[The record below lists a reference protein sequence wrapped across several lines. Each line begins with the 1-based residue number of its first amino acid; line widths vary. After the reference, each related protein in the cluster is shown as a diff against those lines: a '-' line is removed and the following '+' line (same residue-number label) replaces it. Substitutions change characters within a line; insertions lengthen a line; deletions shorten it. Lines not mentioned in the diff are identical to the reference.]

1 MKMKRKLLSL
11 VSVLT
16 ILLGAFW
23 VTKIV
28 KADQVTNY
36 TNTASIT
43 KSDGTALSNDPSK
56 AVNYWEPL
64 SFSNSITFP
73 DEVSIKAG
81 DTLTIKLPEQLQF
94 TTALT
99 FDVMHTN
106 GQLAGKATTDPNTG
120 EVTVT
125 FTDIFEKLPNDKA
138 MTLNFNAQLNHN
150 NISIPGVVNFNYN
163 NVAYSSY
170 VKDKDITPI
179 SPDVNKVGYQDKSNS
194 GLIHWKVLINNKQG
208 AIDNLT
214 LTDVVGEDQEIVKD
228 SLVAARLQYIA
239 GDDVDSLDEA
249 ASRPYAEDFSKNVTY
264 QINDLGLT
272 TGFTYT
278 IPGSSNNAIF
288 ISYTTRLTSSQSAGK
303 DVSNTIAISGNN
315 INYSNQTGYA
325 RIESAYGRASSR
337 VKRQAE
343 TTTVTETTTSSS
355 SETTTSEATT
365 ETSSTTNNNSTTT
378 ETATSTTGASTTQ
391 TKTTASQTNVPTT
404 TNITTTSK
412 QVTKQKAKFV
422 LPSTGEQ
429 AGLLLTTVGLVI
441 VAVAGVYFY
450 RTRR

>member
-1 MKMKRKLLSL
+1 M
-11 VSVLT
+11 
-16 ILLGAFW
+16 
-23 VTKIV
+23 
-28 KADQVTNY
+28 
-36 TNTASIT
+36 
-43 KSDGTALSNDPSK
+43 
-56 AVNYWEPL
+56 
-64 SFSNSITFP
+64 
-73 DEVSIKAG
+73 
-81 DTLTIKLPEQLQF
+81 
-94 TTALT
+94 
-99 FDVMHTN
+99 
-106 GQLAGKATTDPNTG
+106 
-120 EVTVT
+120 
-125 FTDIFEKLPNDKA
+125 
-138 MTLNFNAQLNHN
+138 
-150 NISIPGVVNFNYN
+150 
-163 NVAYSSY
+163 
-170 VKDKDITPI
+170 
-179 SPDVNKVGYQDKSNS
+179 
-194 GLIHWKVLINNKQG
+194 
-208 AIDNLT
+208 T

-264 QINDLGLT
+264 QTNDLGLT

-365 ETSSTTNNNSTTT
+365 ETSNTTNNNSTTT

>member
-1 MKMKRKLLSL
+1 M
-11 VSVLT
+11 
-16 ILLGAFW
+16 
-23 VTKIV
+23 
-28 KADQVTNY
+28 
-36 TNTASIT
+36 
-43 KSDGTALSNDPSK
+43 
-56 AVNYWEPL
+56 
-64 SFSNSITFP
+64 
-73 DEVSIKAG
+73 
-81 DTLTIKLPEQLQF
+81 
-94 TTALT
+94 
-99 FDVMHTN
+99 
-106 GQLAGKATTDPNTG
+106 
-120 EVTVT
+120 
-125 FTDIFEKLPNDKA
+125 
-138 MTLNFNAQLNHN
+138 
-150 NISIPGVVNFNYN
+150 
-163 NVAYSSY
+163 
-170 VKDKDITPI
+170 
-179 SPDVNKVGYQDKSNS
+179 
-194 GLIHWKVLINNKQG
+194 
-208 AIDNLT
+208 
-214 LTDVVGEDQEIVKD
+214 
-228 SLVAARLQYIA
+228 QYIA

-264 QINDLGLT
+264 QTNDLGLT

-343 TTTVTETTTSSS
+343 TTTVT
-355 SETTTSEATT
+355 ETTTSEATT